1 MRKFLLP
8 IINLVNI
15 ILVSIAWG
23 LSGKTAVID
32 AGRSDQA
39 CGNIYQIVWMG
50 SKANIIGIVA
60 QGES

>member
-23 LSGKTAVID
+23 LSGKTAVLEKVNHQ
-32 AGRSDQA
+32 STPK
-39 CGNIYQIVWMG
+39 GNNKLLQLRTKWLKKVD
-50 SKANIIGIVA
+50 KLTL
-60 QGES
+60 